1 MNKNGQTLILFVLFL
16 PIIIILAAFVIDIGL
31 LTNAKIKLDQ
41 TTTTILKE
49 FYEKRMSSELDSEIE
64 KNFLKNKISVE
75 KLKID
80 VSEDYLKIQNEDQ
93 IKSIFGRLIGIEE
106 YTYQTK
112 KTIRSENGKLK
123 ITEE

>member
-16 PIIIILAAFVIDIGL
+16 PMIIILAAFVIDIGL

-49 FYEKRMSSELDSEIE
+49 FYEKRMSSELDNEIKE
-64 KNFLKNKISVE
+64 IFLKNKISVE

-112 KTIRSENGKLK
+112 KTIQSENGKLK

>member
-16 PIIIILAAFVIDIGL
+16 PMIIILAAFVIDIGL

-64 KNFLKNKISVE
+64 ETFLKNKISVE

>member
-64 KNFLKNKISVE
+64 ETFLKNKISVE